1 MRSARVAS
9 MRPFIALAVVA
20 LATPAYAGSHHT
32 GGEGGRLSQVSAGV
46 RGAVASTP
54 APGGS
59 AIGDLSTESNYVEC
73 GSCQSAVVV
82 GASGGVAVAP
92 QQQPGATVEGSAAAQ
107 KVFESTGSVSLALSV
122 VDRRLRFNLGVTQ
135 YYEDR
140 MDGGRLT
147 MMMPSLSGG
156 VRLDPGSPTQLW
168 LEGGAT
174 AARIQGDP
182 AGDSML
188 VAPMLG
194 ARVVHP
200 LSPRLA
206 LLGDAECMFFSH
218 DVRAFGGRVAVR
230 FEHVELAFRAL
241 DFNVGPALFGPELG
255 VGF

>member
-1 MRSARVAS
+1 
-9 MRPFIALAVVA
+9 MRPFVALAIIA
-20 LATPAYAGSHHT
+20 LATPAYAGSHQT
-32 GGEGGRLSQVSAGV
+32 GGGGGRLSQVSAGI

-54 APGGS
+54 APAGTS
-59 AIGDLSTESNYVEC
+59 VGDLSTESNYVEC
-73 GSCQSAVVV
+73 GSCQSAVVPV
-82 GASGGVAVAP
+82 AIGASGGVAVAP
-92 QQQPGATVEGSAAAQ
+92 PQQPGATVEGYAAAQ

-122 VDRRLRFNLGVTQ
+122 VDRHLRLNVGVTQ

-147 MMMPSLSGG
+147 MMMPSLSAG
-156 VRLDPGSPTQLW
+156 VRIDTGGPTQLW

-174 AARIQGDP
+174 AARIKGDP
-182 AGDSML
+182 AGDSTL
-188 VAPMLG
+188 VAPTLG

-206 LLGDAECMFFSH
+206 LLGDAEGMFFSH
-218 DVRAFGGRVAVR
+218 DVRAFGGRVGVR

-241 DFNVGPALFGPELG
+241 EFNVGPALFGPELG

>member
-1 MRSARVAS
+1 
-9 MRPFIALAVVA
+9 MRPFVA
-20 LATPAYAGSHHT
+20 LAIIALVTPAYAGSHQT
-32 GGEGGRLSQVSAGV
+32 GGGGGRLSQVSAGI
-46 RGAVASTP
+46 RGAAASTP
-54 APGGS
+54 ASTGS
-59 AIGDLSTESNYVEC
+59 GVGDLSTESNYVEC
-73 GSCQSAVVV
+73 GSCQSAVLPVAI
-82 GASGGVAVAP
+82 GASGVPVPP
-92 QQQPGATVEGSAAAQ
+92 QPQPGATVEGYAAAQ

-122 VDRRLRFNLGVTQ
+122 VDQHLRFNVGVTQ

-147 MMMPSLSGG
+147 MMMPSLSAG
-156 VRLDPGSPTQLW
+156 VRLDTGGPTQLW

-174 AARIQGDP
+174 AARIKGDP
-182 AGDSML
+182 AGNSTL
-188 VAPMLG
+188 VAPTFG

-206 LLGDAECMFFSH
+206 LLGDAEGMFFSN
-218 DVRAFGGRVAVR
+218 DVRAFGGRVGVR

>member
-1 MRSARVAS
+1 MRSFV
-9 MRPFIALAVVA
+9 ALAIIA
-20 LATPAYAGSHHT
+20 LATPAYAGSHQT
-32 GGEGGRLSQVSAGV
+32 GGGGGRLSQVSAGV

-54 APGGS
+54 TPAGS
-59 AIGDLSTESNYVEC
+59 SVGDLSTESNYIEC
-73 GSCQSAVVV
+73 GSCQSVILPVPI
-82 GASGGVAVAP
+82 GASGSVAVAP
-92 QQQPGATVEGSAAAQ
+92 QPQPGATVEGYAAAQ

-122 VDRRLRFNLGVTQ
+122 VDQHLRFNVGVTQ

-147 MMMPSLSGG
+147 MMMPSLSAG
-156 VRLDPGSPTQLW
+156 VRLDTGGPTQLW

-174 AARIQGDP
+174 AARIKGDP
-182 AGDSML
+182 AGDSTL

-194 ARVVHP
+194 ARVVRP
-200 LSPRLA
+200 LSPRFA
-206 LLGDAECMFFSH
+206 LLGDVEGMFFSH
-218 DVRAFGGRVAVR
+218 DVRAFAGRVGLR

>member
-1 MRSARVAS
+1 
-9 MRPFIALAVVA
+9 
-20 LATPAYAGSHHT
+20 
-32 GGEGGRLSQVSAGV
+32 
-46 RGAVASTP
+46 
-54 APGGS
+54 
-59 AIGDLSTESNYVEC
+59 
-73 GSCQSAVVV
+73 
-82 GASGGVAVAP
+82 VAP
-92 QQQPGATVEGSAAAQ
+92 PPQPGATVEGYAAAQ

-122 VDRRLRFNLGVTQ
+122 VDRRLRFNVGVTQ

-147 MMMPSLSGG
+147 MMMPSLSAG
-156 VRLDPGSPTQLW
+156 VRLDTGGPTQLW

-174 AARIQGDP
+174 AARIKGDP

-188 VAPMLG
+188 VAPTLG
-194 ARVVHP
+194 ARVVHS

-206 LLGDAECMFFSH
+206 LLGDAEGMFFSH
-218 DVRAFGGRVAVR
+218 DVRAFGGRVGVR